1 MLLVFRD
8 RHMRRTIEWFRLV
21 FFFTGK
27 NRMVFG
33 GVFRVIPFNTTTAA
47 AATRSR
53 IPKSVSINLESGIRF
68 G

>member
-1 MLLVFRD
+1 MVSFG
-8 RHMRRTIEWFRLV
+8 

-27 NRMVFG
+27 NRMVFWG
-33 GVFRVIPFNTTTAA
+33 FFRVIPFNTTTPA

-53 IPKSVSINLESGIRF
+53 IPKSVSINLESGVRF